1 MAMMDRTS
9 CPACV
14 ALRLDDTPDDEG
26 SHWVMQVQF
35 GKVMMAA
42 LGLLA
47 LAAVPAAADTP
58 AAAAP
63 MSAAAAVAAMTADD
77 SAANPQSSMA
87 EARRAFL
94 AALANERTDAAALA
108 RMLPRAGQPVAAL
121 IGAAPAGTPRAEA
134 VLRRLGLNPE
144 RFLSGQLPAAL
155 NNGALNIGTLNIGGP
170 FIAANDPL
178 VRDLQASAVRQ
189 AAISA
194 TFARIPAFLPV
205 NRFDPS
211 SDFGYR
217 SDPFHGGGAFH
228 AGIDMTGKTGD
239 AIHAAA
245 DGVVVRAGWWAG
257 YGKVV
262 VVDHGNGLET
272 RYGHMS
278 RFHVKEGDVIRQGQ
292 IVGGMG
298 STGRS
303 TGTHLHFEI
312 RLDGRPLDPQPF
324 LDLAS
329 FGVDS
334 QVRSRPTVVAPL
346 DYTSDEPFA
355 PIASDDAVM
364 AGGRT
369 WTVRGSGR

>member
-1 MAMMDRTS
+1 MAGWTLEHGFSGLPS
-9 CPACV
+9 CAQKVLP
-14 ALRLDDTPDDEG
+14 DEG
-26 SHWVMQVQF
+26 SHWVMQVSI
-35 GKVMMAA
+35 GKLMIAA
-42 LGLLA
+42 LGLVGFA
-47 LAAVPAAADTP
+47 AAVPAAADD
-58 AAAAP
+58 AFAAP
-63 MSAAAAVAAMTADD
+63 GFSVSAAAAVSAMTLDD
-77 SAANPQSSMA
+77 SAANPASTVA

-94 AALANERTDAAALA
+94 AALASERTDAATLA
-108 RMLPRAGQPVAAL
+108 RLLPRAGQPVAAL

-134 VLRRLGLNPE
+134 VLRRLGLNPD
-144 RFLSGQLPAAL
+144 RFLPGRIHS
-155 NNGALNIGTLNIGGP
+155 GGP
-170 FIAANDPL
+170 FIAANDPQ

-189 AAISA
+189 AAIAA

-205 NRFDPS
+205 NHYDPS

-262 VVDHGNGLET
+262 VIDHGNGLET

-292 IVGGMG
+292 VVGGMG

-312 RLDGRPLDPQPF
+312 RLDGRALDPQPF
-324 LDLAS
+324 VDIAN
-329 FGVDS
+329 FGVS
-334 QVRSRPTVVAPL
+334 APVRARQTVTAPA
-346 DYTSDEPFA
+346 DMASDEPFS
-355 PIASDDAVM
+355 PLASDDMVM
-364 AGGRT
+364 AGGRA
-369 WTVRGSGR
+369 WKARSGR

>member
-1 MAMMDRTS
+1 
-9 CPACV
+9 
-14 ALRLDDTPDDEG
+14 
-26 SHWVMQVQF
+26 MQF
-35 GKVMMAA
+35 RIGKMVV
-42 LGLLA
+42 LGLLGLVA
-47 LAAVPAAADTP
+47 SAPAAADDATLN
-58 AAAAP
+58 AFSAP
-63 MSAAAAVAAMTADD
+63 ISAGSAVSAMTLDD
-77 SAANPQSSMA
+77 STSNPANSVA

-94 AALANERTDAAALA
+94 AALANDRTDAATLA
-108 RMLPRAGQPVAAL
+108 RLLPRAGQPVAAL

-134 VLRRLGLNPE
+134 VLRRLGLNPD
-144 RFLSGQLPAAL
+144 RF
-155 NNGALNIGTLNIGGP
+155 IGNRIKVGGP
-170 FIAANDPL
+170 FIAASDPQ
-178 VRDLQASAVRQ
+178 VRDLQANAVRQ
-189 AAISA
+189 AAIGA
-194 TFARIPAFLPV
+194 TFASIPAFLPV
-205 NRFDPS
+205 NHYEPS

-262 VVDHGNGLET
+262 VIDHGNGLET

-292 IVGGMG
+292 VVGGMG

-312 RLDGRPLDPQPF
+312 RLDGRALDPQPF
-324 LDLAS
+324 VELAN
-329 FGVDS
+329 FGVGAP
-334 QVRSRPTVVAPL
+334 VRSRPTVIAPI
-346 DYTSDEPFA
+346 DIASDEPFA
-355 PIASDDAVM
+355 PFVSDDMVM

-369 WTVRGSGR
+369 WPVRSGKARSGR